1 LKKIRIGKAKELLQ
15 TTDDRV
21 YEIGRRVGYDN
32 PKQFN
37 RVFRELEGITALE
50 YRQKISAEKR

>member
-1 LKKIRIGKAKELLQ
+1 MELLES
-15 TTDDRV
+15 TDDRV

-50 YRQKISAEKR
+50 YRQKIMAEKR